1 MALRYK
7 KIKNKPQNN
16 DVPKIDKPPGVPG
29 VSKNLENQ
37 TEDHWVCVNNGVK
50 PILVSQITVSQG
62 VTIIHTYIFVMIS
75 EYNHQ
80 MGMGPSLC
88 IGPLSQKS
96 QKKTRLKTH
105 KFVVL
110 FLFIYLPYCR
120 EEFPWRLFFFEFGI
134 MYCVLW

>member
-50 PILVSQITVSQG
+50 PILVS
-62 VTIIHTYIFVMIS
+62 
-75 EYNHQ
+75 
-80 MGMGPSLC
+80 
-88 IGPLSQKS
+88 
-96 QKKTRLKTH
+96 
-105 KFVVL
+105 
-110 FLFIYLPYCR
+110 
-120 EEFPWRLFFFEFGI
+120 
-134 MYCVLW
+134 